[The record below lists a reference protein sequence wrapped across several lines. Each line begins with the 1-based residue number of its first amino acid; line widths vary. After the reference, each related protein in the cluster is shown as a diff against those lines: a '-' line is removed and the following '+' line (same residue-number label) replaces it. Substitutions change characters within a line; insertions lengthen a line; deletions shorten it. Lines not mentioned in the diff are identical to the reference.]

1 MRFMLRAMFALT
13 TLLVVFPAHAEPICT
28 PGRDLI
34 TIPEI
39 KSQGG
44 RLQGVVTLSDEE
56 RSLAGSADGTT
67 CDPQQLRFFKG
78 YSTQGPK
85 EPWPSTGDPI
95 PGPTLRAR
103 VGDWVQLA
111 FLNQVNP
118 SNFPNTLDQGKT
130 PDQGEEGTTDGC
142 DTATAQR
149 QNPPGETR
157 QIYPRNDR
165 YPNCLHGSSTANIH
179 FHGTHT
185 TPSTTGDNVLLFIRP
200 ALRPGGKIDP
210 ADDFVMEQFS
220 VFFKD
225 CEKKGPPQQ
234 WEQMPTDWQSKQK
247 DLLETYD
254 KTAPYKG
261 VVGALPVGMQLWPRN
276 EDKLNKKLWPQ
287 YSIGAFPY
295 CFRLPEYYPPK
306 VNMGQAPGTH
316 WYHAHKHGSTALNVG
331 NGMTGAFVIEGAYDD
346 RLRSFYRETPEHKNW
361 GLQEQ
366 VLVIQQ
372 LESALNLLSGTNE
385 GRPPPLSV
393 NGRLNPVVT
402 MKPNQVQ
409 LWRVVNA
416 AARDFVQFDS
426 FAMHGPGRQS
436 VAWRQTA
443 QDGVQFSYP
452 NYQRFGAMNAKF
464 NLAAA
469 NRADVLVRAPAR
481 EADYALQVVQSISD
495 IPSGTPTTLLTVRVK
510 ADDKTIAPPMDFI
523 KDKKDFPTF
532 PPFLADIPDRVYK
545 KRELYFNTNPFSGR
559 DKVSLA
565 LKQGQEARMPT
576 HEINGKLFNGR
587 VVNQTMTLNTIE
599 EWTLFN
605 QTINI
610 AHPFHIHINP
620 FQIVEVFQPNSEAA
634 KKSGNCYAD
643 PLKPATWKPCKEQKL
658 EPPFVWWDVFSIPT
672 ARGDLLDASVCT
684 KKVNCPPNIQKYT
697 SCTDDGKCTV
707 AIPGYFKMRSR
718 FADFTGQYV
727 LHCHMLIHED
737 RGMMQ
742 LVEVAPRGVTPKG
755 VSQYEHH

>member
-13 TLLVVFPAHAEPICT
+13 TMLVVFPAPAQPICT

-34 TIPEI
+34 PIPEI
-39 KSQGG
+39 KSQSG

-56 RSLAGSADGTT
+56 RSLAGSATGSP
-67 CDPQQLRFFKG
+67 CDTQRLRFFKG

-85 EPWPSTGDPI
+85 KPWPSTGDPI

-111 FLNQVNP
+111 FLNQVDP
-118 SNFPNTLDQGKT
+118 SNFPNTLDQGEVGK
-130 PDQGEEGTTDGC
+130 TDGC
-142 DTATAQR
+142 DTASAQR
-149 QNPPGETR
+149 RNSPTETK

-165 YPNCLHGSSTANIH
+165 YPNCLHGSSTANLH

-210 ADDFVMEQFS
+210 ADDFVLDQFS
-220 VFFKD
+220 DFFKQ
-225 CEKKGPPQQ
+225 CETSGPPQK
-234 WEQMPTDWQSKQK
+234 WEKMPPAWQSKQK
-247 DLLETYD
+247 DLLQDYD
-254 KTAPYKG
+254 YYAPYKG
-261 VVGALPVGMQLWPRN
+261 VPYYRAGGGLPYNMKLWPRN
-276 EDKLNKKLWPQ
+276 EAKLEAGLWPQ

-295 CFRLPEYYPPK
+295 CFRLPEYSPPK

-346 RLRSFYRETPEHKNW
+346 RLRNFYRETPEHKNW

-372 LESALNLLSGTNE
+372 LETALNLLSGTNQ
-385 GRPPPLSV
+385 GGPPPLSV

-409 LWRVVNA
+409 LWRVVNG

-426 FAMHGPGRQS
+426 FAQHGRGGQS
-436 VAWRQTA
+436 VAWRQIA

-452 NYQRFGAMNAKF
+452 NYQRFGTINAKF

-469 NRADVLVRAPAR
+469 NRADLLVRAPAF
-481 EADYALQVVQSISD
+481 EADYALQVVQSVSD
-495 IPSGTPTTLLTVRVK
+495 RPSGTPTTLLTVRVK
-510 ADDKTIAPPMDFI
+510 ADAKTIAPPMDFI
-523 KDKKDFPTF
+523 KDEKDFPPF
-532 PPFLADIPDRVYK
+532 PPFLADIPDRVDK
-545 KRELYFNTNPFSGR
+545 RRELYFNTKPKSGR
-559 DKVSLA
+559 GDDS
-565 LKQGQEARMPT
+565 MPT
-576 HEINGKLFNGR
+576 HEIDDKLFDGR
-587 VVNQTMTLNTIE
+587 VVNQTMTLNTVE

-605 QTINI
+605 QTIDI

-620 FQIVEVFQPNSEAA
+620 FQIVEVFQPNTAEASSP
-634 KKSGNCYAD
+634 KSTCYAD
-643 PLKPATWKPCKEQKL
+643 PLKPETWKPCQKL
-658 EPPFVWWDVFSIPT
+658 APPFVWWDVFSIPT
-672 ARGDLLDASVCT
+672 ARQNALDASVCT
-684 KKVNCPPNIQKYT
+684 KVEDCPANIRKYT
-697 SCTDDGKCTV
+697 SCVGGKCSVT
-707 AIPGYFKMRSR
+707 IPGYFKMRSR

-727 LHCHMLIHED
+727 LHCHMLMHED

-742 LVEVAPRGVTPKG
+742 LVEVVPRGVTSTS
-755 VSQYEHH
+755 VNQYEHH